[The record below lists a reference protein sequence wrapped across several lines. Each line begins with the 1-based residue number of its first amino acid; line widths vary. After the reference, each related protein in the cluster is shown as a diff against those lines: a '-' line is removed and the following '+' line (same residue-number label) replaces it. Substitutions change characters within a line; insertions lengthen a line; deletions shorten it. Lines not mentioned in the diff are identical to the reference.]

1 MQIDVPSVL
10 AVLVTRNGAAWL
22 PRALRSLARQTHER
36 FGVLAVDN
44 ASTDGSAE
52 MLERSLGAKR
62 VIRTERN
69 LGFAGAI
76 RRVLNIP
83 AVQSVDFLLLL
94 HDDVA
99 LAPSAVARLVE
110 EAERVSG
117 AAVVGPKVLD
127 WDGQVL
133 LEVGFSADRFGAPH
147 SPVEEGE
154 LDQGQYDAPRE
165 VLFVSSAVMLVSRE
179 ALQRVGPPDERLSAP
194 GLDLCWRI
202 RLAGYR
208 VLVTPRA
215 VAVHRMARGRGERP
229 GGVVRPRYE
238 AERAA
243 MAAMLVNY
251 RPWTLA
257 WILPLSVLLG
267 LGRIVLSL
275 LGRRFER
282 AGEAVAAW
290 GWNLAH
296 LPGTIARR
304 ARAQRVRRVSDREM
318 ARFMSPA
325 GSRVQRWATQ
335 ASGVLVGRRAAQVE
349 EGEELGAPPLRKRVA
364 SVVADHPVAV
374 AWIGAAVVTLVSF
387 REVLFASTIEG
398 GAMPVFPPDAASF
411 FGAFAASWRQ
421 TGFGGPELAS
431 PALIPLGVGS
441 VLALG
446 NPELLGRLLVAL
458 GPVAAG
464 VSCYVAARRLGLRAG
479 AGVVAAL
486 SYAVAAPVLWAASE
500 GRVSVI
506 VLLVALPIV
515 VSRLV
520 EGFAPAGPT
529 RPMAWTVGTG
539 MALAVATAFQP
550 SAWIAVGLAVAPLA
564 VIPERRGSRI
574 RGLLLAAA
582 VAVVAALLLLP
593 FLVTL
598 ADAGAGPAAPAR
610 ARFVDLLRLTPGPG
624 PGSGLTAIFL
634 PVAGALGFAV
644 AGERRAAWRSLI
656 VAATGI
662 PLAWL
667 AAAGRLPSAVGEPV
681 PYLAAAAFWLALLV
695 GLGVAGMPHGVRRA
709 AFGTPQIVAAVTTV
723 VLVLGVGGQVVRV
736 LAGGWAVGE
745 DRVAPAWPVVTS
757 TEPEVPFRVLWLAED
772 DGLPFPPPG
781 GDPEGVVAAGGTNVA
796 YGVTGRAGR
805 SVLAIG
811 LPRDDVALDRVEA
824 VLAAVLEGRV
834 AHAGALLGP
843 MGIRYVVA
851 GEGRLPA
858 PAARRLGEQ
867 VDLDLVQRAG
877 GLAIYRNAR
886 AVPSAAV
893 VPGEGAVAAARSRS
907 LLAPADVSGATA
919 ARLQGGPD
927 ALRGTVPEGG
937 VSLLLVADR
946 FDLRWRARSPT
957 GEAAPFPAFG
967 WGIGF
972 EGRPGSVTVS
982 FDGGPRRTVELV
994 VLGLLWAVAMWSVRR
1009 RDEQAERTEAVT
1021 TDEVPA
1027 VPEVSRT

>member
-1 MQIDVPSVL
+1 M
-10 AVLVTRNGAAWL
+10 
-22 PRALRSLARQTHER
+22 
-36 FGVLAVDN
+36 
-44 ASTDGSAE
+44 
-52 MLERSLGAKR
+52 
-62 VIRTERN
+62 
-69 LGFAGAI
+69 
-76 RRVLNIP
+76 
-83 AVQSVDFLLLL
+83 
-94 HDDVA
+94 
-99 LAPSAVARLVE
+99 
-110 EAERVSG
+110 SG
-117 AAVVGPKVLD
+117 C
-127 WDGQVL
+127 
-133 LEVGFSADRFGAPH
+133 
-147 SPVEEGE
+147 
-154 LDQGQYDAPRE
+154 
-165 VLFVSSAVMLVSRE
+165 
-179 ALQRVGPPDERLSAP
+179 QRP
-194 GLDLCWRI
+194 
-202 RLAGYR
+202 
-208 VLVTPRA
+208 
-215 VAVHRMARGRGERP
+215 
-229 GGVVRPRYE
+229 
-238 AERAA
+238 A

-290 GWNLAH
+290 GWTLAL

-304 ARAQRVRRVSDREM
+304 ARAQRVRRVSEREIT
-318 ARFMSPA
+318 RFMSPA
-325 GSRVQRWATQ
+325 GWRVQRWATQ
-335 ASGVLVGRRAAQVE
+335 ASGVLVGGRAAQVE
-349 EGEELGAPPLRKRVA
+349 EGEELEAPPLGERVA

-374 AWIGAAVVTLVSF
+374 AWIGAAVVTLVAF

-398 GAMPVFPPDAASF
+398 GAMPVFPSDAASF

-421 TGFGGPELAS
+421 TAFGGPELAS
-431 PALIPLGVGS
+431 PALVPLGVGS

-446 NPELLGRLLVAL
+446 NPDLLGRLLVAL

-464 VSCYVAARRLGLRAG
+464 VSCYAAARRLGLRAG
-479 AGVVAAL
+479 AAVVAAL
-486 SYAVAAPVLWAASE
+486 SYAVAAPALWAASE
-500 GRVSVI
+500 GRVRGV
-506 VLLVALPIV
+506 
-515 VSRLV
+515 
-520 EGFAPAGPT
+520 
-529 RPMAWTVGTG
+529 
-539 MALAVATAFQP
+539 
-550 SAWIAVGLAVAPLA
+550 PLA
-564 VIPERRGSRI
+564 V
-574 RGLLLAAA
+574 A

-598 ADAGAGPAAPAR
+598 VDAGAGPTAPAR

-624 PGSGLTAIFL
+624 PGSGLTAVFL
-634 PVAGALGFAV
+634 PVAGALAFAV
-644 AGERRAAWRSLI
+644 AVERRAAWRSLL

-681 PYLAAAAFWLALLV
+681 PYLAAAAFWLAILV

-709 AFGTPQIVAAVTTV
+709 AFGTPQIVAALTTV
-723 VLVLGVGGQVVRV
+723 VLVLGVGGQVVRA

-745 DRVAPAWPVVTS
+745 GRVAAAWPVVTS
-757 TEPEVPFRVLWLAED
+757 TEPGVPFRVLWLAED

-781 GDPEGVVAAGGTNVA
+781 GDPEGVVAAGRTEVA

-811 LPRDDVALDRVEA
+811 LPPDDAALDRVEA
-824 VLAAVLEGRV
+824 VLAAVLAGRV
-834 AHAGALLGP
+834 VHAGALLGP

-851 GEGRLPA
+851 GEDRLPA
-858 PAARRLGEQ
+858 PAARRLGDQ

-919 ARLQGGPD
+919 ERLRGGPD
-927 ALRGTVPEGG
+927 ALEGTVPEGG

-946 FDLRWRARSPT
+946 FDPRWRARSPA
-957 GEAAPFPAFG
+957 GEAVPFPAFG
-967 WGIGF
+967 GGIGF
-972 EGRPGSVTVS
+972 EGRPGAVTVS

-994 VLGLLWAVAMWSVRR
+994 ALGLLWAVAMWLVRR
-1009 RDEQAERTEAVT
+1009 RDERAEPMEAVT